1 LPNTIEQIYNGKW
14 TKETLG
20 GRRVNDQ
27 GQENIKWCI
36 NPQYFLNITQPTHVK
51 IILRR
56 KRGGGRGLKFP
67 LGLCFTKS
75 KNPVDKPSSDMVKVG
90 KDGKIPG
97 YAANDPR
104 IQT

>member
-1 LPNTIEQIYNGKW
+1 
-14 TKETLG
+14 
-20 GRRVNDQ
+20 
-27 GQENIKWCI
+27 
-36 NPQYFLNITQPTHVK
+36 
-51 IILRR
+51 
-56 KRGGGRGLKFP
+56 LKFP